1 LRADIVFAVYHS
13 PEKTKNGLSE
23 VRPLPPTT
31 SGCFARDRHDQK
43 TVILSKVKN
52 LTGQPQRSFALEE
65 SCGKKAQDDKYSGNC
80 KDPSQKRLR
89 MTKIQETAKILR
101 KRSSG

>member
-1 LRADIVFAVYHS
+1 
-13 PEKTKNGLSE
+13 
-23 VRPLPPTT
+23 
-31 SGCFARDRHDQK
+31 
-43 TVILSKVKN
+43 VKN